1 MTALPHPALLLIFAL
16 ASPAAT
22 AANVYRCV
30 DLEGR
35 VTFTRHGCAQDQE
48 SGTQRAFNA
57 TPGNGKPTP
66 LAKPAAPTRPTRNGA
81 DSLLVV
87 GETDDGC
94 GNQLTSQERRLAIL
108 RKQAKAGM
116 TMVDVESALGKPT
129 KTSTSNGLTR
139 YSYRDGKGK
148 TRSVSF
154 DENGC
159 VRAKR

>member
-1 MTALPHPALLLIFAL
+1 MKTLPYPALFLILAL

-30 DLEGR
+30 DHEGR

-48 SGTQRAFNA
+48 SDTQRAFNA
-57 TPGNGKPTP
+57 TPGSGKPVP
-66 LAKPAAPTRPTRNGA
+66 MAKPAASSRSPRKDTDA
-81 DSLLVV
+81 LLVV
-87 GETDDGC
+87 GGTDDGC
-94 GNQLTSQERRLAIL
+94 GNQLTSQERRIAIL

-116 TMVDVESALGKPT
+116 SMADVESALGKPT

-148 TRSVSF
+148 TRSVNF

-159 VRAKR
+159 VRKR